1 MSFFLVVHH
10 PQDEYQPR
18 KTEWLDE
25 NRLLAI
31 ETTALIAERCAVA
44 KRRGERIYVH
54 RRRYLE
60 LLSTICCS
68 LKVDE
73 VRQEGDHGRVTFCD
87 HRLMDM
93 TPQIRPVKDQESY
106 GSA

>member
-1 MSFFLVVHH
+1 MSFFIVVHH
-10 PQDEYQPR
+10 PKDEHQPR
-18 KTEWLDE
+18 KNAWLDE
-25 NRLLAI
+25 NRLAAI
-31 ETTALIAERCAVA
+31 ETSALIAERCAVA

-60 LLSTICCS
+60 LLSVICCS

-73 VRQEGDHGRVTFCD
+73 VQQEGENGRVTFSD
-87 HRLMDM
+87 HRVMDM
-93 TPQIRPVKDQESY
+93 SPQIRPVRGQESY